1 VWSLCAAHV
10 EITSTLSLVVEVSF
24 FSKMSSTAPALPPA
38 QAVTIS
44 EEEKSEWKETFTELS
59 SPADSSNNGNGESS
73 SSTTTTNGTT
83 PPSTD
88 GTLALGNLQEALSR
102 VGFRLPAWRVRDIV
116 DRMDR
121 GQGGLSLEEFEKICA
136 DQKARD
142 FSSTFKKK
150 ISKKENVETIGGM
163 SEASSEGTTHSV
175 RNEEEMAFANW
186 INSNLAND
194 KDVQHLLPLSAD
206 GKDLYQ
212 KVTDGILIVK
222 MINHSCPDTI
232 DERAVNKKPSTVYAK
247 HENLTLAL
255 NSAQSIGCNVV
266 NIDAND
272 MIQGKPHLVLGLLWQ
287 IIRLG
292 LFNQITLDQCPGL
305 AILLDG
311 GGEKVEDLMKLS
323 PEAILLRWANHQLER
338 SGAPKRINNF
348 TNDISDSEA
357 YTHLLYQI
365 APLELGVTK
374 EALMESDQM
383 SRAEIML
390 QQADKLGC
398 RSFISPKD
406 VVEGIYKLNM
416 AFVANLFNNHPGLDS
431 SNIDL
436 EDYANVEESR
446 EEKTYRNWMNSLGVS
461 PYVNN
466 LSSDLADGLIIFQL
480 YDIINPGV
488 VQWTKVTRK
497 FSRMKKFMEKLEN
510 CNYVV
515 ELGRRQ
521 KFSLVGIAGQDI
533 NDGNST
539 LTLAL
544 VWQLMRSYTL
554 SVLSSL
560 NQSASNANV
569 EQEIVQ
575 WVNTK
580 LESAQKD
587 SKIHSFQDSK
597 IATAKPIIDLI
608 DAIKPGVINYELLQE
623 GGSYEEDLAN
633 AKYALSMARR
643 IGARVYALPEDVVEV
658 KHKMVMTVFAC
669 LMSKDYVPNMD
680 SKKKASTASSNG
692 DSSMEAIVAETR
704 SLLQN

>member
-1 VWSLCAAHV
+1 MLHF
-10 EITSTLSLVVEVSF
+10 EN
-24 FSKMSSTAPALPPA
+24 
-38 QAVTIS
+38 
-44 EEEKSEWKETFTELS
+44 
-59 SPADSSNNGNGESS
+59 SSNMHMEKIWQKGRNPLSNL
-73 SSTTTTNGTT
+73 
-83 PPSTD
+83 PSTHFSAV
-88 GTLALGNLQEALSR
+88 LR
-102 VGFRLPAWRVRDIV
+102 VYSDFEYPFRLVCI
-116 DRMDR
+116 
-121 GQGGLSLEEFEKICA
+121 G
-136 DQKARD
+136 
-142 FSSTFKKK
+142 SS
-150 ISKKENVETIGGM
+150 
-163 SEASSEGTTHSV
+163 
-175 RNEEEMAFANW
+175 
-186 INSNLAND
+186 
-194 KDVQHLLPLSAD
+194 
-206 GKDLYQ
+206 
-212 KVTDGILIVK
+212 
-222 MINHSCPDTI
+222 
-232 DERAVNKKPSTVYAK
+232 
-247 HENLTLAL
+247 
-255 NSAQSIGCNVV
+255 
-266 NIDAND
+266 
-272 MIQGKPHLVLGLLWQ
+272 
-287 IIRLG
+287 
-292 LFNQITLDQCPGL
+292 IT
-305 AILLDG
+305 
-311 GGEKVEDLMKLS
+311 
-323 PEAILLRWANHQLER
+323 
-338 SGAPKRINNF
+338 RINYF
-348 TNDISDSEA
+348 A
-357 YTHLLYQI
+357 LFFLYNI

-560 NQSASNANV
+560 NQV
-569 EQEIVQ
+569 C
-575 WVNTK
+575 
-580 LESAQKD
+580 
-587 SKIHSFQDSK
+587 
-597 IATAKPIIDLI
+597 
-608 DAIKPGVINYELLQE
+608 
-623 GGSYEEDLAN
+623 
-633 AKYALSMARR
+633 KYT
-643 IGARVYALPEDVVEV
+643 Y
-658 KHKMVMTVFAC
+658 
-669 LMSKDYVPNMD
+669 
-680 SKKKASTASSNG
+680 
-692 DSSMEAIVAETR
+692 
-704 SLLQN
+704 

>member
-1 VWSLCAAHV
+1 MKT
-10 EITSTLSLVVEVSF
+10 TSILVYASVAKRLTRISQKMAWWTKDF
-24 FSKMSSTAPALPPA
+24 FDILLFPLTFIESSTSI
-38 QAVTIS
+38 IS
-44 EEEKSEWKETFTELS
+44 
-59 SPADSSNNGNGESS
+59 
-73 SSTTTTNGTT
+73 
-83 PPSTD
+83 
-88 GTLALGNLQEALSR
+88 
-102 VGFRLPAWRVRDIV
+102 I
-116 DRMDR
+116 
-121 GQGGLSLEEFEKICA
+121 I
-136 DQKARD
+136 
-142 FSSTFKKK
+142 
-150 ISKKENVETIGGM
+150 
-163 SEASSEGTTHSV
+163 
-175 RNEEEMAFANW
+175 
-186 INSNLAND
+186 
-194 KDVQHLLPLSAD
+194 
-206 GKDLYQ
+206 
-212 KVTDGILIVK
+212 ILI
-222 MINHSCPDTI
+222 ITYL
-232 DERAVNKKPSTVYAK
+232 KP
-247 HENLTLAL
+247 
-255 NSAQSIGCNVV
+255 I
-266 NIDAND
+266 
-272 MIQGKPHLVLGLLWQ
+272 
-287 IIRLG
+287 
-292 LFNQITLDQCPGL
+292 
-305 AILLDG
+305 
-311 GGEKVEDLMKLS
+311 
-323 PEAILLRWANHQLER
+323 
-338 SGAPKRINNF
+338 
-348 TNDISDSEA
+348 
-357 YTHLLYQI
+357 I

-560 NQSASNANV
+560 NQV
-569 EQEIVQ
+569 C
-575 WVNTK
+575 
-580 LESAQKD
+580 
-587 SKIHSFQDSK
+587 
-597 IATAKPIIDLI
+597 
-608 DAIKPGVINYELLQE
+608 
-623 GGSYEEDLAN
+623 
-633 AKYALSMARR
+633 KYT
-643 IGARVYALPEDVVEV
+643 Y
-658 KHKMVMTVFAC
+658 
-669 LMSKDYVPNMD
+669 
-680 SKKKASTASSNG
+680 
-692 DSSMEAIVAETR
+692 
-704 SLLQN
+704 